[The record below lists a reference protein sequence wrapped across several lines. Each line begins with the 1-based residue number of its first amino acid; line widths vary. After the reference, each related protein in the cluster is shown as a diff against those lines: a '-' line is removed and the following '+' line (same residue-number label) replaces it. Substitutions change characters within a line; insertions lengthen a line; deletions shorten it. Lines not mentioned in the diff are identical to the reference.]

1 MTELRDGVSFVVP
14 VYNKAPYL
22 PRVIEAIRNQAGDFA
37 REYIFVDDGST
48 DDSLAIVRRLTAG
61 WTDVLIHTQS
71 NHGSA
76 HATNQG
82 IARAGMAFIKFVD
95 ADDLLTD
102 RATITLLEGL
112 RGSPAC
118 LAFGQRQAYDTAE
131 DLDLAIEAAHPRTHL
146 ISHPLKD
153 ALRNSFFNPTQIL
166 VRTDCAQA
174 VGGCDE
180 RITHS
185 QEYSLALRLARCWPF
200 LEVDALITLR
210 PREVPGSLG
219 SSQSRQL
226 RRVTLACAYFLQDH
240 PDIAAGLRRFA
251 CRRAAGRAWKY
262 ARRHLGSGYG
272 SRWFRLMLQ
281 SQLGS
286 LPDPSR
292 FIAACAEAFD
302 AAPAQPSARP

>member
-22 PRVIEAIRNQAGDFA
+22 PHVIEAIRNQAGDFT
-37 REYIFVDDGST
+37 REYVFIDDGST
-48 DDSLAIVRRLTAG
+48 DESLDIVRRLTAG
-61 WTDVLIHTQS
+61 WDNVVIHAQA

-82 IARAGMAFIKFVD
+82 IARARMPFIKFVD

-102 RATITLLEGL
+102 RATITLLDSL
-112 RGSPAC
+112 RDSPAC
-118 LAFGQRQAYDTAE
+118 LAFGRHAAYDT
-131 DLDLAIEAAHPRTHL
+131 IEGLSLKTGAMRPTAHL
-146 ISHPLKD
+146 IGHPLRN

-166 VRTDCAQA
+166 VRTRCAQE

-180 RITHS
+180 RVMHS
-185 QEYSLALRLARCWPF
+185 QEYSLALRLARRWPF
-200 LEVDALITLR
+200 LDVDVLIALR

-219 SSQSRQL
+219 SSKARQL
-226 RRVTLACAYFLQDH
+226 RRVTMACAYFLRDH
-240 PDIAAGLRRFA
+240 PDTEASLQRFA

-262 ARRHLGSGYG
+262 ARRHGGSGYG

-281 SQLGS
+281 SYLGPLS
-286 LPDPSR
+286 NASG
-292 FIAACAEAFD
+292 FIEVCAEAFEV
-302 AAPAQPSARP
+302 APARSQA